1 MTINV
6 LKWYKTVYVIFSS
19 RWLATTQFQPTHARR
34 AFPSFDEP
42 ALKATF
48 EIKIK
53 KKGNLTAISNMPSKD
68 E

>member
-6 LKWYKTVYVIFSS
+6 LKWYKTIYVLFSS

-34 AFPSFDEP
+34 AFPCFDEP
-42 ALKATF
+42 AFKATF
-48 EIKIK
+48 EISIK
-53 KKGNLTAISNMPSKD
+53 KKENLTAISNMPSKD

>member
-6 LKWYKTVYVIFSS
+6 LKWYKTVYVFFSF
-19 RWLATTQFQPTHARR
+19 RWLATTQFEPTHARR
-34 AFPSFDEP
+34 AFPCFYEP
-42 ALKATF
+42 AFKATF
-48 EIKIK
+48 EISIK